1 MPGSGPTDPETIIK
15 LIRDGAG
22 WMSNAL
28 LMGSTLMYLTI
39 ARNNT
44 WDTTARPGH
53 YISGY
58 TFGLL
63 STLPRV
69 VNGLFT
75 VNGTTYKLASVE
87 RDGALWADAVPG

>member
-1 MPGSGPTDPETIIK
+1 MPGSGPTDPEIIIK
-15 LIRDGAG
+15 LIREGAG
-22 WMSNAL
+22 WLTNAL
-28 LMGSTLMYLTI
+28 LIDHSLAYLTI

-44 WDTTARPGH
+44 WDTTPRAGH
-53 YISGY
+53 YISGF

-69 VNGLFT
+69 VDGLFT

-87 RDGALWADAVPG
+87 RDGALWADAVPA